1 MRDKVWLTDVDGY
14 KSNKRRVDL
23 GDKVIFTKHGYY
35 DLHADG
41 IYRRSEKQPALS
53 KHDMD

>member
-1 MRDKVWLTDVDGY
+1 MQDKVWLTDVDGY
-14 KSNKRRVDL
+14 NSNKRRTDL